1 MSAWAWSTLPVIIRL
16 ILELTMQSIYELET
30 STDSQADQ
38 KKCPFCAELIQYE
51 AIKCRYCNEFLNG
64 QGPITP
70 PPVAA
75 KPKMYQSTGA
85 LILALL
91 TVGPFAIPL
100 IWTNPRYSKT
110 VKTLLTVG
118 ILGVTVWLGWAVYTR
133 TLEQVREMG
142 LGI

>member
-1 MSAWAWSTLPVIIRL
+1 
-16 ILELTMQSIYELET
+16 MQSLYELEQA
-30 STDSQADQ
+30 TDSRAGRTT

-64 QGPITP
+64 QGPVTTSQP
-70 PPVAA
+70 AAA

-118 ILGVTVWLGWAVYTR
+118 ILGVTVWLGWAVYHTMTR
-133 TLEQVREMG
+133 TLMQIREMG
-142 LGI
+142 LVI

>member
-1 MSAWAWSTLPVIIRL
+1 METL
-16 ILELTMQSIYELET
+16 YEVKK
-30 STDSQADQ
+30 TDVSPARTT
-38 KKCPFCAELIQYE
+38 KKCPFCAELIQQE

-64 QGPITP
+64 QGPISTSQP
-70 PPVAA
+70 AAA

-100 IWTNPRYSKT
+100 IWTNPKYSKT
-110 VKTLLTVG
+110 VKILLTVG
-118 ILGVTVWLGWAVYTR
+118 ILGVTVWLGWMVYHTMTR

>member
-1 MSAWAWSTLPVIIRL
+1 MQRTIVHY
-16 ILELTMQSIYELET
+16 LEFAMQTIYELDGNANGQGDRT
-30 STDSQADQ
+30 T
-38 KKCPFCAELIQYE
+38 KKCPFCAEIIQSE

-64 QGPITP
+64 QKPITTP
-70 PPVAA
+70 QPA

-91 TVGPFAIPL
+91 TIGPFAIPL

-118 ILGVTVWLGWAVYTR
+118 ILGVTVWLGWAVYHTMTN
-133 TLEQVREMG
+133 TLNQIKDLG

>member
-1 MSAWAWSTLPVIIRL
+1 
-16 ILELTMQSIYELET
+16 MQSIYELEKA
-30 STDSQADQ
+30 TDNQADQ
-38 KKCPFCAELIQYE
+38 TTKKCPFCAELIQYE

-64 QGPITP
+64 QGPVTP
-70 PPVAA
+70 SQPTGN

-118 ILGVTVWLGWAVYTR
+118 ILGVTVWLGWAVYHTMTN
-133 TLEQVREMG
+133 TLTQIKSLG
-142 LGI
+142 L